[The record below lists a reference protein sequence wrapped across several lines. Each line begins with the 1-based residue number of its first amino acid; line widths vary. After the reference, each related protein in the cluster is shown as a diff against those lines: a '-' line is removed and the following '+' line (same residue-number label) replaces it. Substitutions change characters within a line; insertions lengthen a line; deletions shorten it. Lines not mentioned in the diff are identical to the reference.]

1 MNIIEEILNKFTNQV
16 SQCKWLNTPEGRFL
30 SIELNT
36 HDLNEVTLITKEI
49 NNFIDEIDTESNY
62 YLDIFSKGVDLEISL
77 NEIND
82 YVDKKIEI
90 TLKEPYKD
98 KKVIQIIFK
107 EEKDDELFGRINNK
121 GQFQKIFIKKE
132 NIHKIQKVIF

>member
-107 EEKDDELFGRINNK
+107 EEKDDDYLEESITKVNF
-121 GQFQKIFIKKE
+121 KKYL
-132 NIHKIQKVIF
+132 